1 MRIKNIAADMI
12 KRRSSP
18 ASDATKGMTKLG
30 SLFFF
35 DLFCETSSHAFAEQ
49 ILGFPLILNES
60 SLSMRLEGIGPL
72 SWLFAKCRTLR
83 NWSCAKKAGTAGPL
97 KLLFDKSRI
106 CNCERRD
113 ISDVISPVNPADDK
127 FLLHRANNF

>member
-1 MRIKNIAADMI
+1 MRK
-12 KRRSSP
+12 KSV
-18 ASDATKGMTKLG
+18 
-30 SLFFF
+30 FF
-35 DLFCETSSHAFAEQ
+35 LKY
-49 ILGFPLILNES
+49 LNES

>member
-72 SWLFAKCRTLR
+72 SWLFAKCLQ
-83 NWSCAKKAGTAGPL
+83 
-97 KLLFDKSRI
+97 
-106 CNCERRD
+106 
-113 ISDVISPVNPADDK
+113 NPQ
-127 FLLHRANNF
+127 